1 MKVRACWSA
10 LEGRVEQVLIT
21 LRTQTIEAQ
30 RLRDSLNSSQ
40 ERLERLYEEY
50 RAKGAAALESKGMSD
65 AMNHRQFMSQLLNL
79 RARVEQDIEK
89 STVHLERLAFLTQ
102 KAEADRLKMKTLA
115 ENDRLAVQKHWNKRE
130 QRSMDTVSSTHE
142 TSHRRRVI
150 LVVASAMRSAVAAAR
165 WNGFRACLTANDRQE
180 GSAWAKKGFG
190 AQKSKSS

>member
-10 LEGRVEQVLIT
+10 LEGRVEQVLVT
-21 LRTQTIEAQ
+21 LRAQTIEAQ

-50 RAKGAAALESKGMSD
+50 RAKGAATLESKGMSD

-89 STVHLERLAFLTQ
+89 STVHLERLAYLTQ

-130 QRSMDTVSSTHE
+130 QRSMDELGVMQFN
-142 TSHRRRVI
+142 R
-150 LVVASAMRSAVAAAR
+150 ASAP
-165 WNGFRACLTANDRQE
+165 
-180 GSAWAKKGFG
+180 
-190 AQKSKSS
+190 